1 MVWFILVF
9 SGVFMFCRFM
19 CESGETASNPPRLR
33 SFFLRFRRVV
43 SGCARKTSSRH
54 AVKRDG

>member
-33 SFFLRFRRVV
+33 SFFFASGAWLVGARVKQ
-43 SGCARKTSSRH
+43 AAATR
-54 AVKRDG
+54 